1 MTDASHRRH
10 LVLTVAV
17 PDRPGALG
25 AVASRIGSLGA
36 DITNIEVGGRGR
48 GTVDDT
54 FHLDLP
60 SSSVDLVNLLLAEL
74 QEVDGLMVRS
84 WHDSSC
90 CDPAVEL

>member
-1 MTDASHRRH
+1 MTDDSPRRH
-10 LVLTVAV
+10 LALTVAM

-36 DITNIEVGGRGR
+36 DITDVQVGGRGR

-74 QEVDGLMVRS
+74 QEVDGLVVRS
-84 WHDSSC
+84 WHDATC
-90 CDPAVEL
+90 CDPAAET